1 MLREV
6 PMLLSFHSGPC
17 VPISP
22 QLSTKSGKKS
32 PSEREQVPFI
42 PTQGPFSVN
51 LLTSWEEICTF
62 RGPARHWIATSKRP
76 NLPRYERNSSHE
88 VSKCTCK
95 LTKKSLFCSRLEKKL
110 FAWLLSLLSSK
121 TECDS
126 RHNFIPLPLRGRT
139 RQLGTA

>member
-1 MLREV
+1 M
-6 PMLLSFHSGPC
+6 HSPRSVSTDGARWCSNLHTMTHPC
-17 VPISP
+17 
-22 QLSTKSGKKS
+22 
-32 PSEREQVPFI
+32 
-42 PTQGPFSVN
+42 VN
-51 LLTSWEEICTF
+51 LLTSWEEMCTF

-126 RHNFIPLPLRGRT
+126 RHSFIPLPLRGRT
-139 RQLGTA
+139 RQVGTAEREDWS